1 MRPAGDERDCSY
13 ARSNNQRLT
22 DVAHAIVAD
31 PTTADQLP

>member
-1 MRPAGDERDCSY
+1 VDDAFASIRSY

-31 PTTADQLP
+31 PTTAEQLP